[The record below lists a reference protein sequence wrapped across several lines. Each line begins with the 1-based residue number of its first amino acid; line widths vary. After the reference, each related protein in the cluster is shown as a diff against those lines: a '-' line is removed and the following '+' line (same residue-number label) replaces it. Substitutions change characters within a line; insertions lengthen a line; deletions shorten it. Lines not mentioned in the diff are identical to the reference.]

1 MVAQRQELDQL
12 DTSILQVLMLEPA
25 SNDYIEE
32 HLDELMFK
40 YVIPEIKIIAM
51 SMNMP
56 QGFIDGV
63 KFLRTGRFNVKI
75 INTWVTRQKP
85 LALWFNYGTKDHG
98 PKFADYLHW
107 IDKATGKHIYA
118 KWVRG
123 VPKTLAMARG
133 IEAGMNKLKSNIL
146 TDMKDSVSQ
155 KVGI

>member
-25 SNDYIEE
+25 CNDYIDD

-51 SMNMP
+51 GMNMP

-63 KFLRTGRFNVKI
+63 KFVRTGRFTVKI
-75 INTWVTRQKP
+75 INTWGTKDTP
-85 LALWFNYGTKDHG
+85 LALWFNYGTRDHG
-98 PKFADYLHW
+98 PKFADRLHW
-107 IDKATGKHIYA
+107 IDKTTGQHIYA

-123 VPKTLAMARG
+123 VPKTLAMERG
-133 IEAGMNKLKSNIL
+133 IEQGMNKLKSNIL
-146 TDMKDSVSQ
+146 TDMKDIVSQ